1 MLCTHHTG
9 KKCHVYAFDEIHP
22 FKKES
27 KFLKKDGKVKNS
39 NSTSVTLRKDISK
52 FVEKVKNTSSTSAT
66 LRVGL
71 PLKPNVTD
79 LTSDQIMKAKMVNA
93 SKIAYENG
101 YEEAQA
107 YLDKEG
113 IPYDID
119 TSLSSKESLVLLADD
134 GVKIAYRGTK
144 IQNVGDV
151 SADAMIAAGVE
162 EHHPQFKNAEEQFRL
177 VTEKYGSPN
186 ELLGYSLGGN
196 KAITVGNKYG
206 VETTTFN
213 PFLAQNFVKSNSDVV
228 HNVVRTTE
236 DFASLALGFAKGKF
250 KVSSIL
256 PHQDKINPVEAH
268 ELSNFTETSARRPG
282 ATETLLNAVAKAGG
296 KAGEYELL
304 DSIKTAQEKGQTFTE
319 FVHEFNGRTGQDT
332 TPDGSSLAGPR
343 MHRNSKWVKYWE
355 ESKNEGSPSFT
366 AEEEAHFD
374 SIESEQVY
382 DPSIRPKER
391 ESFRNSTQEQRA
403 SKIKEAHEHLET
415 LMEAANS
422 HTEMHTASANALK
435 RAVHP
440 TNLATGIAGGVASSL
455 ALNAIDPDHKIEEHV
470 RSGIEG
476 AGAGVATE
484 LGMAVLAGGSVA
496 AAPMAIAGVAG
507 GASYLAGSETSKL
520 TTTGLHAAGLGKDA
534 SEAIGSTIG
543 GGVGGGVAIGSAI
556 GGAALLGAE
565 IGELGGPL
573 AAAAGAGIGSVIG
586 LGSWAIGK
594 LFP

>member
-1 MLCTHHTG
+1 M
-9 KKCHVYAFDEIHP
+9 YSFDEIHP

-27 KFLKKDGKVKNS
+27 KFLKKVK
-39 NSTSVTLRKDISK
+39 TSDLIGKDISK
-52 FVEKVKNTSSTSAT
+52 FVEKVKNTSSISTT

-79 LTSDQIMKAKMVNA
+79 LTPEQVMKSKLVKG
-93 SKIAYENG
+93 SKIAYESG

-119 TSLSSKESLVLLADD
+119 TSLSSKESLVLLGDD

-144 IQNVGDV
+144 IQNVSDV

-196 KAITVGNKYG
+196 KAITLGNKYG

-213 PFLAQNFVKSNSDVV
+213 PFLGQNLVKSISDVT
-228 HNVVRTTE
+228 HNIVRTTE
-236 DFASLALGFAKGKF
+236 DFASLGLGIAKGKF

-256 PHQDKINPVEAH
+256 PHQDKLNPIEAH

-296 KAGEYELL
+296 KAGEYELI
-304 DSIKTAQEKGQTFTE
+304 DSIKTAQEKGQSFTE

-355 ESKNEGSPSFT
+355 EGKNEGSSSPSFT

-374 SIESEQVY
+374 SISESEQVY
-382 DPSIRPKER
+382 DQSIRPRER

-403 SKIKEAHEHLET
+403 SKIKESHEALET
-415 LMEAANS
+415 LMEAANM

-435 RAVHP
+435 RTVHP

-455 ALNAIDPDHKIEEHV
+455 ALNAVDPEHKMEEHARTTLEGV
-470 RSGIEG
+470 G
-476 AGAGVATE
+476 AGLSTE
-484 LGMAVLAGGSVA
+484 IGAAALAGTALSAGSLG
-496 AAPMAIAGVAG
+496 IAGVAG
-507 GASYLAGSETSKL
+507 GASYLAGSEASKL
-520 TTTGLHAAGLGKDA
+520 TTTGLHAAGLNKDA
-534 SEAIGSTIG
+534 SEAIGSTVG
-543 GGVGGGVAIGSAI
+543 GGVGGAAAVGTAI
-556 GGAALLGAE
+556 GGAAILGAE
-565 IGELGGPL
+565 IGELGGPIGM
-573 AAAAGAGIGSVIG
+573 AVGAGVGSLLG